1 MKKEEVSIFNTG
13 PAEMQV
19 VFTARPHCIN
29 LSLVGSLLRITI
41 QPTKEYLEIVR
52 LNHTTNHHSTLLA
65 LVLISFQVLAQ
76 SNLWDTDHKAL
87 SSSFKSIKGS
97 LLWIF
102 TRWSDLAGLHVQKLL
117 RRIDATLASHPY
129 FCRKIPS
136 GCHASSQINILLSSP
151 TF

>member
-1 MKKEEVSIFNTG
+1 
-13 PAEMQV
+13 MQV

-41 QPTKEYLEIVR
+41 QPTKEYLGIAR
-52 LNHTTNHHSTLLA
+52 LNRTTNHHSTLLA
-65 LVLISFQVLAQ
+65 LVLISFQVIAQ

-102 TRWSDLAGLHVQKLL
+102 TRWSDLAGLHVQDLL
-117 RRIDATLASHPY
+117 CRIYATLASRLLAVSYTTLHPY
-129 FCRKIPS
+129 FCHKIPS
-136 GCHASSQINILLSSP
+136 GCHESCQRNILLPSP
-151 TF
+151 TY